1 MKDILGLMGKVKE
14 MQAKMQE
21 MQEGLSALEV
31 TGQSGGGLVKVTL
44 TGKGEMR
51 SVSIDPSLVKPEDAE
66 MIEDLIVAAHND
78 AKTKVEGMVAERT
91 RELTAGLPIPP
102 GMKLPF

>member
-21 MQEGLSALEV
+21 MQDGLSELLV

-44 TGKGEMR
+44 NGKGEMKSL
-51 SVSIDPSLVKPEDAE
+51 SVDPSLIKPDEAE
-66 MIEDLIVAAHND
+66 ILEDLILAAHND
-78 AKTKVEGMVAERT
+78 AKSKAEEAVAAKT

>member
-14 MQAKMQE
+14 MQARMQE

-31 TGQSGGGLVKVTL
+31 SGQSGGGLVKVTL
-44 TGKGEMR
+44 NGKGDMR
-51 SVSIDPSLVKPEDAE
+51 AVSIDPSLVKPEDAE

-78 AKTKVEGMVAERT
+78 AKAKVETMVAERT

>member
-31 TGQSGGGLVKVTL
+31 TGQSGGGLVQVTL
-44 TGKGEMR
+44 SGKGEMR

-78 AKTKVEGMVAERT
+78 AKTKVEEMVAERT

>member
-14 MQAKMQE
+14 MQARMQE

-31 TGQSGGGLVKVTL
+31 SGQSGGGLVKVTL
-44 TGKGEMR
+44 NGKGDMR
-51 SVSIDPSLVKPEDAE
+51 AVSIDPSLVKPEDAE

-78 AKTKVEGMVAERT
+78 AKVKVETMVAERT

>member
-1 MKDILGLMGKVKE
+1 MKDILGIMGKVKE
-14 MQAKMQE
+14 MQSRMQE
-21 MQEGLSALEV
+21 MQEGLASIEV

-51 SVSIDPSLVKPEDAE
+51 SITIDPTLLNKDEAE
-66 MIEDLIVAAHND
+66 ILEDLVVAAHND
-78 AKTKVEGMVAERT
+78 AKSKAEEVVAEKT